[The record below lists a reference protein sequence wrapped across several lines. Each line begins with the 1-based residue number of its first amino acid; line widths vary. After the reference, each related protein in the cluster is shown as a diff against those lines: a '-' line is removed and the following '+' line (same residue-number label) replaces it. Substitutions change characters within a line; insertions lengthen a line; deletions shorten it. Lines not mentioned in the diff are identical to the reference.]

1 MVEEASSDLVAVWE
15 IHLADGIHMIE
26 FEHGTT
32 SGKRVVRINR
42 QEILRKEWM
51 FKLVGTESF
60 NVGKN
65 KTLCVIKIE
74 PVGGFTYQYTLEVQ
88 NGLLCENM
96 LILNIKFSGGWEI
109 FQEVHRVSGED
120 NEDLDPASGGHDVQ
134 GGAGEG
140 HS

>member
-88 NGLLCENM
+88 NSMLCENM
-96 LILNIKFSGGWEI
+96 LILNIESSGGWEI

-120 NEDLDPASGGHDVQ
+120 NEDLDPACGGHDVQ